1 MENNLSDDFIDIAFA
16 HKKLFAAA
24 ALQSTFTMGAY
35 GAAYHAVLKAHSHS
49 PTEMAIA
56 GGIFMFLYA
65 SITPVDREYIKTV
78 FYGERHG
85 FWHYALRMFAVP
97 VISFALALPAVFNI
111 YLPMLADGRHKEGFA
126 IAAAIMA
133 AAFAIAYF
141 IPWGLRSSY
150 DFVRKFNEQHN
161 KTYRVP
167 ANGII
172 IGIITFLLII
182 IAGIGII
189 SIMKDLFK
197 TSEIVS
203 VIPVYML
210 IGLFL
215 TIVYPQRCAN
225 VVEKEKSAAKKQPPA
240 DSGKE

>member
-1 MENNLSDDFIDIAFA
+1 MENNVSDDFVDIAFA

-35 GAAYHAVLKAHSHS
+35 GTAYHAVLKSHPHTS
-49 PTEMAIA
+49 MEMALA
-56 GGIFMFLYA
+56 MGIFMFLYA
-65 SITPVDREYIKTV
+65 SITLVDREYIKTV

-111 YLPMLADGRHKEGFA
+111 YLPMLADGKPKEGFA
-126 IAAAIMA
+126 IAAAIMS

-141 IPWGLRSSY
+141 IPWGLRSSS
-150 DFVRKFNEQHN
+150 DFVKKFNERHN

-172 IGIITFLLII
+172 LGIITFLLAM
-182 IAGIGII
+182 IAGIGISFAI
-189 SIMKDLFK
+189 TDLFNV
-197 TSEIVS
+197 SEPVS
-203 VIPVYML
+203 VLPAYML

-215 TIVYPQRCAN
+215 TIVYPQKCAN
-225 VVEKEKSAAKKQPPA
+225 VAEMEKSAAKKQPPA

>member
-1 MENNLSDDFIDIAFA
+1 MENNVPDDFIEIAFA

-24 ALQSTFTMGAY
+24 ALQSAFTMGAY

-78 FYGERHG
+78 FYGERHS

-111 YLPMLADGRHKEGFA
+111 YLPMLADGKPKEGFA

-141 IPWGLRSSY
+141 IPWGLRNSY
-150 DFVRKFNEQHN
+150 DFVKKFNERHN

-215 TIVYPQRCAN
+215 AIVYPQRCAN
-225 VVEKEKSAAKKQPPA
+225 VAEKEKAAAKKQKSA
-240 DSGKE
+240 DKK